1 MHAVHDERPE
11 RSGLHGGGVAGCAE
25 QDQRRHTEQRR
36 LPTRGEPV
44 GLVVALGHERHPGR
58 EQDQQAMTGEPHV
71 AGLSLEKHAQERG
84 GIERGACAAFEDGG
98 LPAQAGETEDDGHQ
112 QERPGPHEDAGLP
125 GAGRGP
131 AGRARE
137 QRHRE
142 SAHDEHGGGQVS
154 PANEQSEGD
163 HATEAMLAF
172 LFMRAIFFDAGNTL
186 LRMNYGAIA
195 QALAREGVA
204 MAPEALARADWSAR
218 VRLDADLHAHRTSTE
233 SVTTADRYLRY
244 VLEGAGVTD
253 ARVVT
258 AVAAWRRT
266 YNPPVGVWNTAEPLA
281 AEALALARD
290 AGLRTAVISNSNG
303 SVRQIL
309 ESLGLGRHLD
319 FVLDSGEV
327 GVEKPD
333 ARIFRLAL
341 ERAGVAPAEAA
352 YVGDLYSVDVLG
364 AGGAGLRAVLLDP
377 GGCWGQRDCL
387 VARDV
392 LEAVKLILARRAG

>member
-1 MHAVHDERPE
+1 M
-11 RSGLHGGGVAGCAE
+11 
-25 QDQRRHTEQRR
+25 
-36 LPTRGEPV
+36 
-44 GLVVALGHERHPGR
+44 
-58 EQDQQAMTGEPHV
+58 
-71 AGLSLEKHAQERG
+71 
-84 GIERGACAAFEDGG
+84 
-98 LPAQAGETEDDGHQ
+98 
-112 QERPGPHEDAGLP
+112 
-125 GAGRGP
+125 
-131 AGRARE
+131 
-137 QRHRE
+137 
-142 SAHDEHGGGQVS
+142 S

-253 ARVVT
+253 PRVVT

-309 ESLGLGRHLD
+309 DSLGLGRHLD